1 MGYFYAWWTM
11 WDEKKGRLVNCIRG
25 PKDSRESMID
35 EVARIYNGTVNYEEL
50 DTRDLNKAK
59 GMLRDKIAMSS
70 HDALKAMERFRI
82 KSIPHQ
88 TQYEPT

>member
-1 MGYFYAWWTM
+1 
-11 WDEKKGRLVNCIRG
+11 
-25 PKDSRESMID
+25 
-35 EVARIYNGTVNYEEL
+35 L

-88 TQYEPT
+88 TQYGQT